1 MKKKVIKITELQL
14 KKIVESVS
22 ENIQD
27 FSENDLDE
35 GILDRIKQ
43 PFQKLKYGIKGIR
56 GGYGY
61 DYMSY
66 LVELRNILKD
76 LKNIDKPNE
85 KIMIKLDNLRNKVT
99 TSSMRPDLKQDMET
113 AIVNASRHF
122 RVYQLYIEKLFN
134 TANQT
139 LKGGGN
145 LTGGQ
150 STTNNPNPQNNP
162 TSPNNPSQSN
172 SQTTSTP

>member
-1 MKKKVIKITELQL
+1 MKKRIIKITESQL
-14 KKIVESVS
+14 KRIVESVS
-22 ENIQD
+22 NNIND
-27 FSENDLDE
+27 YSENELDE

-76 LKNIDKPNE
+76 LKKIDRPNE
-85 KIMIKLDNLRNKVT
+85 KIMVKLESLKNKVQS
-99 TSSMRPDLKQDMET
+99 SSMRPDLKQDMEV

-122 RVYQLYIEKLFN
+122 RVYQLYIEKLFD

-139 LKGGGN
+139 LKGGGSLN
-145 LTGGQ
+145 GGQ
-150 STTNNPNPQNNP
+150 SQP
-162 TSPNNPSQSN
+162 TP
-172 SQTTSTP
+172 QTTPQPTPQSTPPPTP